1 MAIREETDKFITIPN
16 GKKSSLDAAGC
27 FSRWWNEKLSSQ
39 KLISR
44 AIKSF
49 YFHFLIIFLV
59 VLDTALVVTEILLD
73 SFNIHYQCKRQGHRS
88 LIRFEKINEEHTEL
102 AMEVAHYLSIGILV
116 FFVVELIVRIF
127 ASGKG
132 FWNIRRRKM
141 EYFDA
146 FIVITSLAID
156 LTFLHGEERLV
167 GKDKVLVLVFRL
179 WRLVRIIS
187 TTLQQ
192 EQKHKDRLNQQY
204 LSAIRRSV
212 ELLVHKTNY
221 AEMNANKQDL
231 SSLFEYFRSID
242 QQCQSS
248 LKTLS
253 QNRELTASAVVQQ
266 FLDEIDG
273 LENENYDAGCLK
285 KSLSKA
291 SHDV

>member
-1 MAIREETDKFITIPN
+1 MDKFMTIPN
-16 GKKSSLDAAGC
+16 GKRSSSHAAGC

-39 KLISR
+39 KLI
-44 AIKSF
+44 
-49 YFHFLIIFLV
+49 LL

-73 SFNIHYQCKRQGHRS
+73 SFKIHYQCKRQGHRS
-88 LIRFEKINEEHTEL
+88 LIVFEKINEEHAEL
-102 AMEVAHYLSIGILV
+102 AMEVAHYFSIGILV
-116 FFVVELIVRIF
+116 LFVVELIVRIF

-192 EQKHKDRLNQQY
+192 EQKHKHRLNQQY
-204 LSAIRRSV
+204 FSAVRRSV
-212 ELLVHKTNY
+212 ELLVYKTNY
-221 AEMNANKQDL
+221 AEKNANKQDL
-231 SSLFEYFRSID
+231 NSLLEYFRSID
-242 QQCQSS
+242 RQCQSS
-248 LKTLS
+248 LQILS
-253 QNRELTASAVVQQ
+253 PNRELTASAVVQQ

-273 LENENYDAGCLK
+273 LENENYGDGGLK
-285 KSLSKA
+285 NPLSKA
-291 SHDV
+291 SRDV